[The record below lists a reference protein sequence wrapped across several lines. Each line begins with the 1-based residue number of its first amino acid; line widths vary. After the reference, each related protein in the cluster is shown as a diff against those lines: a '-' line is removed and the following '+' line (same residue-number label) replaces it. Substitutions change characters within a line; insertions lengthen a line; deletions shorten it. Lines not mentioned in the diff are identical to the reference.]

1 MYNTYQ
7 WIVYPDQPSITCKPD
22 DNSTLTTFLP
32 THKSQLILYTS
43 NRRKKKKT
51 TLQLR
56 PKLLKRIKHR
66 HPLPHRILHL
76 IVHGNQ
82 LRHDVENL
90 VEEVAGDGDDSFE
103 GVAEDDVALFGLAY
117 NFVYKKESLQW
128 GVCG

>member
-1 MYNTYQ
+1 M
-7 WIVYPDQPSITCKPD
+7 IIPP
-22 DNSTLTTFLP
+22 LLHF
-32 THKSQLILYTS
+32 SQHINHNLYYIQVIEE
-43 NRRKKKKT
+43 KKKKT

-117 NFVYKKESLQW
+117 NFVYKKELLQW